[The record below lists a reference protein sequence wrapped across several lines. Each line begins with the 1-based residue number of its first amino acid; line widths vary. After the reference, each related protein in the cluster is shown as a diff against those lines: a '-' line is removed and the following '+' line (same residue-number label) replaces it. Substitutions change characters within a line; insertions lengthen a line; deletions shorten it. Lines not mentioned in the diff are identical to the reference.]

1 MAGVPDRLFTSPGEH
16 GYMNRETRL
25 WFTEL
30 DYFEQY
36 IYIERV
42 VESITFD
49 PEDHTKMT
57 YCM

>member
-36 IYIERV
+36 IYIE
-42 VESITFD
+42 SITFD
-49 PEDHTKMT
+49 PEDHAKMT